1 MRLTWPNLKHF
12 HTNVLYRPVAGV
24 LTTIHVF
31 YSTLCRLLQSLLY
44 ISVVLLS
51 GHLWYTEF
59 PPCARN
65 SLCFTSSCWNQHLG
79 ALCAGLMKS
88 FMLWLNQMIR
98 GWADGA
104 SKRNRVHRREGSNRS
119 VTQSSQTG
127 QPQITDHLKHSV
139 ATGAGPDT
147 KTQSILTCWKWE
159 PILHAQYCTH
169 YVSHKTE
176 CTKLNLGAE
185 LKRQIQNR
193 RWEQSTQQYIFNQGC
208 T

>member
-104 SKRNRVHRREGSNRS
+104 SKRNPCPQERRIKQVCDS
-119 VTQSSQTG
+119 V
-127 QPQITDHLKHSV
+127 ITDRT
-139 ATGAGPDT
+139 ATDYRPSEALSSYWCRSRHKD
-147 KTQSILTCWKWE
+147 SIHINMLEVRANIACT
-159 PILHAQYCTH
+159 ILYPLCE
-169 YVSHKTE
+169 S
-176 CTKLNLGAE
+176 
-185 LKRQIQNR
+185 
-193 RWEQSTQQYIFNQGC
+193 
-208 T
+208 